1 MRRTAVLLILTGLLV
16 SMGVAP
22 ASAARA
28 TIRDE
33 LQPRLPAE
41 MDIRWLKIVN
51 GERRVVLTLKLR
63 DLTAD
68 RRARSKIL
76 IDPRPQD
83 ATQYLAY
90 SARRPG
96 KGTVTELQ
104 VATDQEFGGEAIPCV
119 GMVGRW
125 SLRENTLRFVVP
137 QRCLVKNGRLHSYK
151 ATAGFWRQRGD
162 FTNFRTVRRG

>member
-1 MRRTAVLLILTGLLV
+1 MQEETLADETL
-16 SMGVAP
+16 A
-22 ASAARA
+22 
-28 TIRDE
+28 E
-33 LQPRLPAE
+33 LQR
-41 MDIRWLKIVN
+41 
-51 GERRVVLTLKLR
+51 
-63 DLTAD
+63 
-68 RRARSKIL
+68 
-76 IDPRPQD
+76 
-83 ATQYLAY
+83 
-90 SARRPG
+90 
-96 KGTVTELQ
+96 Q